1 MNTINLKST
10 LLKITALLA
19 MTLSPLCLQSAAA
32 APKKQAG
39 PNGGRLIAAVDPT
52 LEFFVSK
59 DRRVQ
64 ITALDAGQK
73 PVPLKAY
80 TISVVAGDRSK
91 PTKLEFTEVDGKLV
105 SSGTLPDG
113 NDFPVSVAIK
123 PVAGGKTVYEK
134 FQLNMSSC
142 SSCKFLEYACVCDH

>member
-1 MNTINLKST
+1 MKSA
-10 LLKITALLA
+10 LLKITTLIAITLGPLA
-19 MTLSPLCLQSAAA
+19 ATNAHA

-39 PNGGRLIAAVDPT
+39 PNGGRLITAVDQK
-52 LEFFVSK
+52 LEFLVSK
-59 DRRVQ
+59 DRKVQ
-64 ITALDAGQK
+64 ITALDAEQK

-91 PTKLEFTEVDGKLV
+91 PTKLEFTESDGKLI
-105 SSGTLPDG
+105 SSGALPGG

-134 FQLNMSSC
+134 FQLNMDSC
-142 SSCKFLEYACVCDH
+142 SSCKYQEYACVCDH